1 MTNKINDL
9 IKYSR
14 ALYDRRLVYASGGN
28 TSVRVD
34 DHILIT
40 QTGAVLGELSE
51 TDLSTVTLEGKVL
64 EGGSPSKELGMHLAL
79 YQARP
84 EANAVI
90 HVHPTFAIAY
100 STIITEKSLD
110 AIPAYTA
117 AFYLR
122 AGQVPMIDYYPSGSE
137 ELHYTV
143 ARLAPVYHAILL
155 RQHGVIVAARDMGE
169 AMGIIEEIEQCSRIA
184 LLTGGEGYP
193 ITPEQR
199 NAIDKILGRTWTT

>member
-1 MTNKINDL
+1 MTNNINDL

-28 TSVRVD
+28 TSVRVG
-34 DHILIT
+34 DHIWIT
-40 QTGAVLGELSE
+40 QTGAVLGDLSE
-51 TDLSTVTLEGKVL
+51 ADLSISLEGKVL
-64 EGGSPSKELGMHLAL
+64 EGGSPSKELGMHLAM

-100 STIITEKSLD
+100 STLTKEETLD

-122 AGQVPMIDYYPSGSE
+122 AGRVPMIDYYPSGSE
-137 ELHYTV
+137 ELHHTV
-143 ARLAPVYHAILL
+143 AKLAPVYHAILL
-155 RQHGVIVAARDMGE
+155 RQHGVIVAAKDMGE
-169 AMGIIEEIEQCSRIA
+169 AMGTIEEIEQCSRIA

-193 ITPEQR
+193 ITQEHR
-199 NAIDKILGRTWTT
+199 TAIDQILGRTWTT

>member
-1 MTNKINDL
+1 MTNKINEL

-14 ALYDRRLVYASGGN
+14 VLYDRRLVHASGGN
-28 TSVRVD
+28 TSVRVG
-34 DHILIT
+34 DHIWIT

-51 TDLSTVTLEGKVL
+51 ADLSKVTLEGKVL

-90 HVHPTFAIAY
+90 HVHPTYAVAY
-100 STIITEKSLD
+100 STIITEETLD
-110 AIPAYTA
+110 TIPAYTA

-122 AGQVPMIDYYPSGSE
+122 AGRVPMIDYYPSGSD
-137 ELHYTV
+137 ELHHTV
-143 ARLAPVYHAILL
+143 AKLAPVYHAILL
-155 RQHGVIVAARDMGE
+155 RQHGVIVAANDMGE
-169 AMGIIEEIEQCSRIA
+169 AMGIIEEIEQCSQIA
-184 LLTGGEGYP
+184 LLTGGEGFP

-199 NAIDKILGRTWTT
+199 NTIDQILERTWTT

>member
-1 MTNKINDL
+1 MTNNINDL

-14 ALYDRRLVYASGGN
+14 TLYDRRLVHASGGN
-28 TSVRVD
+28 TSVRVG
-34 DHILIT
+34 DHIWIT

-51 TDLSTVTLEGKVL
+51 ADLSKVTLEGKVL

-90 HVHPTFAIAY
+90 HVHPTYAVAY
-100 STIITEKSLD
+100 STIITEETLD
-110 AIPAYTA
+110 TIPAYTA

-122 AGQVPMIDYYPSGSE
+122 AGRVPMIDYYPSGSD
-137 ELHYTV
+137 ELHHTV
-143 ARLAPVYHAILL
+143 AKLAPVYHAILL
-155 RQHGVIVAARDMGE
+155 RQHGVIVAAKDMGE
-169 AMGIIEEIEQCSRIA
+169 AMGIIEEIEQCSQIA
-184 LLTGGEGYP
+184 LLTGGEGFP

-199 NAIDKILGRTWTT
+199 NAIDQILERTWTT